1 MSDKITV
8 MFDMRDFP
16 EHKKLRDAKLHPE
29 VEKFLEVL
37 AQHDCYVTS
46 SEETLSRDEILR
58 LVHGISTSRLQD
70 ELDDASARGR
80 AGLRELLN
88 EDD

>member
-1 MSDKITV
+1 MSDKVTV
-8 MFDMRDFP
+8 TFDMRDFP

-37 AQHDCYVTS
+37 ARHDCYVTS

-58 LVHGISTSRLQD
+58 LVHEISASRLQD

-80 AGLRELLN
+80 AGLRELFLPK
-88 EDD
+88 E